1 MSCGKTEELL
11 RIADTKLGTKMKIV
25 INELMDVE
33 KGKREVRRESVMKN
47 KEYKTV
53 IQANEMLFGF

>member
-1 MSCGKTEELL
+1 
-11 RIADTKLGTKMKIV
+11 
-25 INELMDVE
+25 MDIE

>member
-1 MSCGKTEELL
+1 
-11 RIADTKLGTKMKIV
+11 
-25 INELMDVE
+25 MDVE
-33 KGKREVRRESVMKN
+33 NGKREVRRESVMKN

>member
-1 MSCGKTEELL
+1 
-11 RIADTKLGTKMKIV
+11 MKIV

-47 KEYKTV
+47 KENRTV
-53 IQANEMLFGF
+53 ILVNEMLFGF

>member
-1 MSCGKTEELL
+1 MSEIWWNEVFRENRGELEKDEK
-11 RIADTKLGTKMKIV
+11 RIKWLKIV

-53 IQANEMLFGF
+53 I

>member
-1 MSCGKTEELL
+1 MSEIWWNEVFRENRGESEKDEK
-11 RIADTKLGTKMKIV
+11 RIKWLKIV

-53 IQANEMLFGF
+53 I